1 MRTSSETSKAVRGTK
16 RVCPACEVRFYDLAR
31 EVIVCPSC
39 GAPYTPP
46 SPPVAEPD
54 AGTSPFTGKSRWHG
68 RSPWRPAPAS
78 RADSQPSTSPE
89 VAASAEQGEEA
100 ESAPEVDTE
109 DEIVVDQD
117 PDDADV
123 SGLFDH
129 DAEEPKEQ

>member
-1 MRTSSETSKAVRGTK
+1 MRTSFESSKAVRGTK

-54 AGTSPFTGKSRWHG
+54 AGTSPSKSRWHG

-89 VAASAEQGEEA
+89 VAASAEQEEEA

>member
-1 MRTSSETSKAVRGTK
+1 MRTYFETSKAVRGTK

-39 GAPYTPP
+39 GALYTPP

-54 AGTSPFTGKSRWHG
+54 AGTPPITGKSRWRG
-68 RSPWRPAPAS
+68 RSVWRPGPVS
-78 RADSQPSTSPE
+78 GTDSLPSTSPE
-89 VAASAEQGEEA
+89 VAASAEQGEET

-109 DEIVVDQD
+109 DEVVVDQD
-117 PDDADV
+117 SDDADV

>member
-1 MRTSSETSKAVRGTK
+1 MRTSFETSKAMRGTK
-16 RVCPACEVRFYDLAR
+16 RVCAACEARFYDLAR

-46 SPPVAEPD
+46 SPPVAEPG
-54 AGTSPFTGKSRWHG
+54 AGTSPFTGKSRWRD
-68 RSPWRPAPAS
+68 RSPWRPGPVS
-78 RADSQPSTSPE
+78 RADFQPSTSPE
-89 VAASAEQGEEA
+89 VAASAEQGEDA
-100 ESAPEVDTE
+100 ESAPEVVTE